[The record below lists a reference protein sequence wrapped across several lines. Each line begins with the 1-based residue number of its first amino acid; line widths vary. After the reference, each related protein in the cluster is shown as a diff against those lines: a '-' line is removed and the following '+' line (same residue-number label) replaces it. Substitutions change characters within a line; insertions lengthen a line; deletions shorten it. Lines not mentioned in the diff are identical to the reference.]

1 MNTKVDIS
9 AGNVHVQTDGNLTVS
24 ASNIPIKDSV
34 ARQTVHGLEIHEIT
48 GDELKALK
56 KKLRYQVSKEYGMY
70 IVQEGDTLSHIGE
83 GTGHSWRTLAQL
95 NNLENPHLIFPGQV
109 IKLR

>member
-1 MNTKVDIS
+1 MNDSLKVS
-9 AGNVHVQTDGNLTVS
+9 VDGVAVGTVGS
-24 ASNIPIKDSV
+24 TITASNIPVKDTV
-34 ARQTVHGLEIHEIT
+34 ARHTAHGLEIHEIT
-48 GDELKALK
+48 GEELKTLK
-56 KKLRYQVSKEYGMY
+56 KKLRYAVSKEYGMY

-83 GTGHSWRTLAQL
+83 GTGHSWRTLATL